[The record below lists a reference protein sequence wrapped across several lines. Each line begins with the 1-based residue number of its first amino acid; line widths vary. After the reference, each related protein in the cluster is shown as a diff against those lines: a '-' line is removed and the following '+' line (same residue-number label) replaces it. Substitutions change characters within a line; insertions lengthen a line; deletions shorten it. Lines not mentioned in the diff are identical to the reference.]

1 MRHFA
6 QQITPDIRAAAGGYE
21 LVTGYD
27 AGFVAELKVAIPAS
41 HRRYDPATRRWIV
54 SAQYGGAAADLVQKH
69 FGYQISLP
77 ASPDTEQSISGI
89 LKVLYLGACKTRADG
104 ESTASGWSE
113 NGSWDM
119 VFPESVL
126 RKWFD
131 DGPEAA
137 PTGNYFSILGV
148 KTGATNEEI
157 RNGYRRMAKQWHP
170 DMNHEYNASAVF
182 MKIQQAYDVLKD
194 GKMRARYEAGL
205 RLEATL
211 NCVPKTASISAFGDK
226 YGYRAPLRSG
236 LVLAEYAEVLGRI
249 VVTDI
254 KQWADITN
262 DLGQTLV
269 SSWVMG
275 EDAPRLEWV

>member
-1 MRHFA
+1 MRRFV
-6 QQITPDIRAAAGGYE
+6 QQITPDIRTVVGGYE
-21 LVTGYD
+21 MDTGYN
-27 AGFVAELKVAIPAS
+27 AGFVADLKVAIPAS
-41 HRRYDPATRRWIV
+41 HRKYDPATRRWTV
-54 SAQYGGAAADLVQKH
+54 SAQYGEVAVALIEQH
-69 FGYQISLP
+69 FKSNVALP
-77 ASPDTEQSISGI
+77 PLLDTEQSISGI
-89 LKVLYLGACKTRADG
+89 LKVLYLGVCKTRADG

-131 DGPEAA
+131 EGPEA

-148 KTGATNEEI
+148 KIGATDEEI

-170 DMNHEYNASAVF
+170 DLNHEYNAAAVF

-194 GKMRARYEAGL
+194 GKMRVRYEAGL
-205 RLEATL
+205 KLEATL
-211 NCVPKTASISAFGDK
+211 NSGNKTAPISAFGDK

-236 LVLAEYAEVLGRI
+236 LILAQYAEGVGRVI
-249 VVTDI
+249 VSEI
-254 KQWADITN
+254 KHWADITN
-262 DLGQTLV
+262 DIGQTLV

>member
-54 SAQYGGAAADLVQKH
+54 SAQYGGVAAALIEQH
-69 FGYQISLP
+69 FKSQVSLP
-77 ASPDTEQSISGI
+77 PLPDTEQSISGI
-89 LKVLYLGACKTRADG
+89 LKVLYLGACKSRADG

-113 NGSWDM
+113 NACWDM
-119 VFPESVL
+119 VFPENVL

-131 DGPEAA
+131 EGPEA

-148 KTGATNEEI
+148 KIGATDEEI
-157 RNGYRRMAKQWHP
+157 RNEYRRMAKQWHP
-170 DMNHEYNASAVF
+170 DLNHEYNAAAVF

-194 GKMRARYEAGL
+194 GKMRVRYEAGL

-211 NCVPKTASISAFGDK
+211 KGAAATEPFSVFGDK

-236 LVLAEYAEVLGRI
+236 LILAQYAEVLGRI
-249 VVTDI
+249 IVSEI
-254 KQWADITN
+254 KHWADITN

-269 SSWVMG
+269 SSWVKG
-275 EDAPRLEWV
+275 EDSPRLEWV